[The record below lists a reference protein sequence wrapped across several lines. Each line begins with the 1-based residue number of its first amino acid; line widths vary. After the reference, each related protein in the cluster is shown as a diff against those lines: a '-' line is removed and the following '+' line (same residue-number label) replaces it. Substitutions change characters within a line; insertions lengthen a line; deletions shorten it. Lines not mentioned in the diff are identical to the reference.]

1 MGSISARCLIYLF
14 IRDRLC
20 RLRPLINPGSQLN
33 KLNQLTEDFV
43 TKGEIRAKK
52 NNKIKCTAPELL
64 MSQSFAEIVK
74 MTLAW

>member
-14 IRDRLC
+14 IRDPLC

-52 NNKIKCTAPELL
+52 KWSAPELS
-64 MSQSFAEIVK
+64 MSQSFAKIVK